1 MISGMQFPSSSLFP
15 RRFLSLFKQTILKR
29 PEKPIAISQ
38 SSVGPD
44 KIAKSLREKQR
55 LERQKQREMWA
66 KLPEVLKKQLLP
78 DLSSKQLR
86 SAVKMHG
93 RGMKLPEH
101 FMPPDL
107 TIIPAQG
114 CVKHLSVPLRKKGGR
129 NNTGRITV
137 RHRGGGFK
145 RRLRLLD
152 FDRSFRT
159 PHTVVRIEHDP
170 NRSAKIALL
179 QCQQTRQLRY
189 VLATLAMKPGMTIS
203 NDDAET
209 PVEGATMELRLIP
222 SGLPVHS
229 IEIRPGKG
237 GQMVRSAGTWAQVVG
252 RHPEKGKVS
261 VKLPSGS
268 VKLLSDKCK
277 ASIGTVGNADWH
289 LRVIGK
295 AGRNRNLG
303 IRPSVRG
310 VAMNA
315 VDHPHG
321 GGKGGKSKGKP
332 SQSPWGKICK

>member
-1 MISGMQFPSSSLFP
+1 MQFPPKHFCILLRSF
-15 RRFLSLFKQTILKR
+15 SLFKQNVLKR
-29 PEKPIAISQ
+29 AEGPVSIPGLEVRKSFRLSLPEQ
-38 SSVGPD
+38 
-44 KIAKSLREKQR
+44 
-55 LERQKQREMWA
+55 QKQEEIKRRQLWTT
-66 KLPEVLKKQLLP
+66 LPEPLKKQLLP
-78 DLSSKQLR
+78 DLSSKQLKCALKKHSKSR
-86 SAVKMHG
+86 
-93 RGMKLPEH
+93 KLPEH

-107 TIIPAQG
+107 TAIPAHG

-152 FDRSFRT
+152 FARTFKT
-159 PHTVVRIEHDP
+159 PHEVVRIEHDP

-179 QCQQTRQLRY
+179 QCQRTKELRY
-189 VLATLAMKPGMTIS
+189 VLATSEMKPGLVIE
-203 NDDAET
+203 NKET
-209 PVEGATMELRLIP
+209 PLEGATMELRLVP
-222 SGLPVHS
+222 SGVSVHS

-237 GQMVRSAGTWAQVVG
+237 GQMVRSAGTAAQVVG
-252 RHPEKGKVS
+252 RNPEKAQVS
-261 VKLPSGS
+261 VKLPSGK
-268 VKLLSDKCK
+268 VKVLSERCK
-277 ASIGTVGNADWH
+277 ASVGTVGNADWH

-303 IRPSVRG
+303 IRPTVRG